1 LWILFPILTGA
12 DSNADRDAAIERM
25 IQLQDK
31 RQYETKPTHGDFNSL
46 NVLVKDDNIV
56 GIIDW
61 EMAGWYPDYWE
72 STSAWHVNH
81 VDDYWRPEV
90 EKVLDADYHAE
101 AERSGDAT
109 FKVLETYGKLPL
121 VSLCS
126 IWHLLPLRVRCAIN
140 SNRGQSITITRSTL
154 SG

>member
-1 LWILFPILTGA
+1 MYDYRYTDGIKQSFGPLSNVHDFHLWLRCGFTSPFPPERS
-12 DSNADRDAAIERM
+12 SNPGRDAAIKRM

-81 VDDYWRPEV
+81 MDEYWRPEV
-90 EKVLDADYHAE
+90 EKILDADCHAE
-101 AERSGDAT
+101 DLEAEKIRRRY
-109 FKVLETYGKLPL
+109 F
-121 VSLCS
+121 
-126 IWHLLPLRVRCAIN
+126 
-140 SNRGQSITITRSTL
+140 QSP
-154 SG
+154 